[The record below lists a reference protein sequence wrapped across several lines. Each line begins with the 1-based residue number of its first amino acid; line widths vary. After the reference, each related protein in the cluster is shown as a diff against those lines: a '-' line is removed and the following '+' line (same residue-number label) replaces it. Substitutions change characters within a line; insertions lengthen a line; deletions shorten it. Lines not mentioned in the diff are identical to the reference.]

1 MLSFL
6 NTTVARHQVAQKE
19 LAAIQDEIQKKK
31 QRVIRYAAQLRRS
44 QEVRGCGPRLHAAW
58 V

>member
-1 MLSFL
+1 M
-6 NTTVARHQVAQKE
+6 TVARHQVAQKE

-44 QEVRGCGPRLHAAW
+44 QEVRGCGPRLYAAW